1 MSRLAL
7 GVLVAALLAM
17 ISAHPI
23 QVSDDTSKVL
33 AKASVSED
41 AFPPDNDS
49 QQHGKRGS
57 VFSGHGLVFGP
68 SGGGDGP
75 ASSSSITGD
84 YGLVV
89 SPGKVQ
95 SGGASVVSQTVD
107 VGGVPYT
114 VSGEILQCP
123 GEAGPRLPGCLIRS
137 FASLRGLFCSWS
149 RRRQEGGRTIPRALL
164 HTAFLRV

>member
-1 MSRLAL
+1 MLLLICNFEYITHRPGHHVANTNTSHSNNRNIMSRLAL
-7 GVLVAALLAM
+7 GVLVAALVAM

-23 QVSDDTSKVL
+23 QVSDDAPEPL
-33 AKASVSED
+33 AEASVSEA
-41 AFPPDNDS
+41 AFSPDS
-49 QQHGKRGS
+49 SHIQQDRKRGS

-68 SGGGDGP
+68 TGGGSDDL

-95 SGGASVVSQTVD
+95 KGGGLVGSQTVE

-114 VSGEILQCP
+114 ISGGDLTVS
-123 GEAGPRLPGCLIRS
+123 R
-137 FASLRGLFCSWS
+137 
-149 RRRQEGGRTIPRALL
+149 
-164 HTAFLRV
+164 